1 MTLSRRSFLKVAGLT
16 VVAAAGASMFT
27 GCSLT
32 LPIVFVGEKGVDPEI
47 VNALNKKKFPLVP
60 ANAYKNENY
69 MKGYVNA
76 LLGTAGFSDK
86 VEYAS
91 CLYVE
96 ADAENAAHVNVVLKA
111 VASE

>member
-1 MTLSRRSFLKVAGLT
+1 MMLSRRSFLKVAGLT

-32 LPIVFVGEKGVDPEI
+32 LPITFAGEEGVAQEI
-47 VNALNKKKFPLVP
+47 IDALNEKKFPLIP
-60 ANAYKNENY
+60 ANAYKNDNY

-76 LLGTAGFSDK
+76 LIGTAGLSDK

-91 CLYVE
+91 CQYVE
-96 ADAENAAHVNVVLKA
+96 ADEENAAHVVVVLKA
-111 VASE
+111 VAAE